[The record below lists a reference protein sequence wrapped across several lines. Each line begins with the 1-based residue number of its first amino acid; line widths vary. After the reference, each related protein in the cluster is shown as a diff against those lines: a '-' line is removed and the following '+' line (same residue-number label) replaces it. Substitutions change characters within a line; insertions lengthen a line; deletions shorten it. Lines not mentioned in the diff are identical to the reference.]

1 MMNGRERRNKLIQML
16 SESSTPLSG
25 KELSKRLDVS
35 RQVIVQD
42 MALLRAQD
50 HEILSTNQGYLL
62 TGGKKISRVFKV
74 IHSDKEVE
82 EELSL
87 IVDYG
92 GHVEDVFVYHKVY
105 GIVRA
110 DLHIASRNDIREFL
124 QDLQNG
130 HSALLKNI
138 TSEYHYHTVS
148 APSEKLLDLIQDK
161 LQEKGFLAE
170 LKDYEPTNFREKEKE
185 NE

>member
-1 MMNGRERRNKLIQML
+1 MSGSERRSKIIQML
-16 SESSTPLSG
+16 SESEKPVSG
-25 KELSKRLDVS
+25 KELAGIFDVS

-42 MALLRAQD
+42 IALLRAQE
-50 HEILSTNQGYLL
+50 HEITSTNQGYILL
-62 TGGKKISRVFKV
+62 GEKKISRVFKV
-74 IHSDKEVE
+74 IHSDNEVE
-82 EELSL
+82 EELKL

-105 GIVRA
+105 GVVRA
-110 DLHIASRNDIREFL
+110 DLQISNRNDITEFIEEL
-124 QDLQNG
+124 KSG

-148 APSEKLLDLIQDK
+148 APSEKLLDLIQEK

-170 LKDYEPTNFREKEKE
+170 LKDYEPINFWVNETEKG
-185 NE
+185 

>member
-1 MMNGRERRNKLIQML
+1 MNGSERRNKIIQIL

-25 KELSKRLDVS
+25 KELSKRFDVS

-50 HEILSTNQGYLL
+50 HEILSTSQGYLL
-62 TGGKKISRVFKV
+62 AGGKKISRVFKV

-82 EELSL
+82 EELNL

-92 GHVEDVFVYHKVY
+92 GRVEDVFVYHKVY

-110 DLHIASRNDIREFL
+110 DLQIASRNDIREFL

-130 HSALLKNI
+130 HSALLKKI
-138 TSEYHYHTVS
+138 TSDYHYHTVR
-148 APSEKLLDLIQDK
+148 APSEKLLDLIQ
-161 LQEKGFLAE
+161 EK
-170 LKDYEPTNFREKEKE
+170 
-185 NE
+185 